1 MGSIKYSSW
10 ELKQFR
16 NHLAHICN
24 IYTKQCSVIESYKP
38 VIAYV
43 FFFLTQFLFLQV
55 GRFLE
60 ALILQYFCFP
70 SQPVPVYRL
79 FSLFSTGL

>member
-16 NHLAHICN
+16 IHLAHICN

-43 FFFLTQFLFLQV
+43 FFFLHSSYSFK
-55 GRFLE
+55 
-60 ALILQYFCFP
+60 
-70 SQPVPVYRL
+70 
-79 FSLFSTGL
+79 